1 MGDRGNLSDFRL
13 VAEHS
18 PPELT
23 FMDSALGG
31 NTSLPVECRWGASTG
46 DIIMSRLALLRATV
60 LAVGSFRSSSGDKGG
75 ESSPDPV
82 ATATSC
88 ASIADGRR
96 LARSVAGLAG
106 AFDATSLL
114 TLSLPTGLPRRFDS
128 RLFLLG
134 GEAGARMRLVSPF
147 PLVALD
153 HSSTCSLVALRV
165 TSPLF
170 PLVVFAHASTC
181 SLVALWPVS
190 P

>member
-1 MGDRGNLSDFRL
+1 MATS
-13 VAEHS
+13 E
-18 PPELT
+18 
-23 FMDSALGG
+23 DSGRSLPLGPLALGPEAG
-31 NTSLPVECRWGASTG
+31 VGDELEDAPV
-46 DIIMSRLALLRATV
+46 DL
-60 LAVGSFRSSSGDKGG
+60 
-75 ESSPDPV
+75 
-82 ATATSC
+82 
-88 ASIADGRR
+88 
-96 LARSVAGLAG
+96 AGLAG
-106 AFDATSLL
+106 AFDAISLL